1 MAFVNQLTSPEHG
14 TMSPIIQELVF
25 DFTKCQYFGEVAD
38 EFIKRLA
45 DHTSSVHS
53 VTMKFPT
60 FSVDHLQKL
69 TEIEMIECLD
79 VGTE

>member
-1 MAFVNQLTSPEHG
+1 MALIQQLTNPEHS
-14 TMSPIIQELVF
+14 TMAPIIQELLF
-25 DFTKCQYFGEVAD
+25 DFTKCPNFGEVAN
-38 EFIKRLA
+38 EFIKHLV
-45 DHTSSVHS
+45 DHSSSVHS